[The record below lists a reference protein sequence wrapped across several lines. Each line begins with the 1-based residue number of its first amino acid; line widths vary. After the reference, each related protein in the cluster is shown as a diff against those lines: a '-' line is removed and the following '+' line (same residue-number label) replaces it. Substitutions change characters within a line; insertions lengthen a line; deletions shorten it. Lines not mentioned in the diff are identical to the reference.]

1 MEVVD
6 RMIQAGLILWILYRL
21 SAPFVV
27 TGAAWLV
34 FIVKAFCC
42 LADILD

>member
-1 MEVVD
+1 ML
-6 RMIQAGLILWILYRL
+6 QSLLILWILYQL
-21 SAPFVV
+21 NAPFVV

>member
-1 MEVVD
+1 
-6 RMIQAGLILWILYRL
+6 MIQSLLILWILYRL

-34 FIVKAFCC
+34 FIVKTFCC

>member
-1 MEVVD
+1 
-6 RMIQAGLILWILYRL
+6 MIQSLIILWILYRL

-34 FIVKAFCC
+34 FIAKAFCW
-42 LADILD
+42 LADMLD